1 MKCGAG
7 LGPWQWAS
15 CEGTSVCPPVA
26 ISLVGCSRQLLM
38 ACRNHDAFELVAQL
52 AGKNR
57 RSLAEKQHW
66 LKIESRVRIVCI
78 KAVLVDANA
87 MFFGGKVTFIVAVMM
102 WF

>member
-1 MKCGAG
+1 MDGAG

-15 CEGTSVCPPVA
+15 CEGTPVCPPVA